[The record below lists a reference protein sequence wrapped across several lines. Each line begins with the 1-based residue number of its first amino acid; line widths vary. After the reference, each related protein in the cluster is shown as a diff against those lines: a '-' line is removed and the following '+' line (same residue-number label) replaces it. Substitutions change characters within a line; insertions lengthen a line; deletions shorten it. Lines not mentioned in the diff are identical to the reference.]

1 MSVWG
6 RVAAGV
12 GSAAVNITNKYID
25 EELSQQ
31 RAQFMSDL
39 RVKETKAL
47 DDYQMS
53 EGRVAR
59 QREIEAGNSNA
70 KFETERGQKLRSAT
84 DNELR
89 AAEAAAKDATARAVN
104 KTNTDI
110 AVENAN
116 DPRIAAAKQKG
127 ALADAETQRLV
138 TIANGSDKQ
147 FLSAMRTIEATDPKT
162 AAQIAT
168 QRAHQALPPAQTE
181 GVKLSNDD
189 KRNIQSLQKDMA
201 DVLSDPSLSKEE
213 RDKRLVSVNA
223 RLMAYGGAKPADG
236 EKFERTTESV
246 DEKGN
251 KTTEKVTGTRA
262 PRDPNAS
269 PYPDGS
275 ELTGSDGKLYVVQG
289 GKPVLKGSTTGG
301 PPAAPARQAAPAHS
315 IADVALADTRPPAD
329 EFQQR
334 ALEKLNPLA
343 DDLRAAKARLS
354 AASKSGDPA
363 ALRLYAQEVQ
373 GLQSKLEAEANKTL
387 GNSAQRFLADLAR

>member
-89 AAEAAAKDATARAVN
+89 AAEAAAKDAAARAAN

-116 DPRIAAAKQKG
+116 DPRIAAAGQKK
-127 ALADAETQRLV
+127 ALVDAQTQRMV
-138 TIANGSDKQ
+138 TIANASDKD
-147 FLSAMRTIEATDPKT
+147 FLAATRTIEALDPKT
-162 AAQIAT
+162 AAYVAT
-168 QRAHQALPPAQTE
+168 QRAQQAVLAAQA
-181 GVKLSNDD
+181 KSINLSNED
-189 KRNIQSLQKDMA
+189 KIAIQSLQKDMA
-201 DVLSDPSLSKEE
+201 EVLSDPSLSKEE

-223 RLMAYGGAKPADG
+223 RLRAYGGGAKPADG

-251 KTTEKVTGTRA
+251 KTTEKVSGVRA

-269 PYPDGS
+269 PYPDGA

-289 GKPVLKGSTTGG
+289 GKPVLKGSTPTA
-301 PPAAPARQAAPAHS
+301 PSAAPTRRAPP
-315 IADVALADTRPPAD
+315 IPPMGSRK
-329 EFQQR
+329 ESTR
-334 ALEKLNPLA
+334 ALLEAN
-343 DDLRAAKARLS
+343 DRGRDTARRTS
-354 AASKSGDPA
+354 IMEE
-363 ALRLYAQEVQ
+363 ALRR
-373 GLQSKLEAEANKTL
+373 GGGSAEDDDMAAFAKVF
-387 GNSAQRFLADLAR
+387 R